1 MTDVQPGDRVRAG
14 RVVGTVRRVLE
25 GVAEI
30 QDNGQ
35 LLGRPTTWRI
45 KVEALTKV
53 GTGKAA
59 AYGVSGMSVGG
70 RP

>member
-25 GVAEI
+25 GVAEL
-30 QDNGQ
+30 QDDGK

-45 KVEALTKV
+45 RLDARTKV
-53 GTGKAA
+53 G
-59 AYGVSGMSVGG
+59 
-70 RP
+70 